1 MNKINIENEQL
12 IVKRLIKKIEN
23 ESNSEARAIL
33 NTIKKSA
40 YNRQY
45 NLKNKLKNKK
55 LTNIEYS
62 VIQKQYESALAEYSK
77 VSEEVENIRRGLSK
91 KSINKSVSTSLNR
104 LNIFIAKTEARKSK
118 LREIQKQSGTV
129 IGVSLV
135 NLYVNNKTNA
145 IIQNYV
151 LNSKG
156 ASFSDSEYLYINQ
169 TLKKL
174 FNYDF
179 EKELISGFAS
189 APSYSS
195 DELFESIIEIVTDI
209 EVLVIGRATE
219 LNEEEKNELQNVID
233 IFRSKGII

>member
-1 MNKINIENEQL
+1 MKKINIENEQL

-33 NTIKKSA
+33 NSIKKSA

-77 VSEEVENIRRGLSK
+77 VAEEVENIRRGLSK

-129 IGVSLV
+129 IGISLINVSV
-135 NLYVNNKTNA
+135 NEKMEALIEK
-145 IIQNYV
+145 YV

-156 ASFSDSEYLYINQ
+156 ASFTESEYNYINS
-169 TLKKL
+169 TLKEL
-174 FNYDF
+174 FDYDF
-179 EKELISGFAS
+179 ERELQSGFTTLQT
-189 APSYSS
+189 YSS
-195 DELFESIIEIVTDI
+195 DELFEVIIEIVTDI
-209 EVLVIGRATE
+209 EALVYTRGTS
-219 LNEEEKNELQNVID
+219 LNEEEKRKLQKVID
-233 IFRSKGII
+233 IFRNKGIF